1 MSEPLSTLD
10 TGNGQTVAVAVGAGG
25 VLAFLLGCL
34 LHSRL
39 LRLFGVV
46 AAGAGGVLYARERL
60 AERSEK
66 IDAAESSIRSTLD
79 DLDPVARAQILID
92 LAKPD

>member
-1 MSEPLSTLD
+1 MSEPASMLD
-10 TGNGQTVAVAVGAGG
+10 TGNGQTVAVGVGAGG
-25 VLAFLLGCL
+25 VLAFVLGWL

-39 LRLFGVV
+39 LRLLGLV
-46 AAGAGGVLYARERL
+46 AAGTGGVLYAREQL
-60 AERSEK
+60 AERNQK

>member
-1 MSEPLSTLD
+1 MSDPARTLD
-10 TGNGQTVAVAVGAGG
+10 TGNGQTVAIAVGAGG
-25 VLAFLLGCL
+25 ALAFVLGWL

-39 LRLFGVV
+39 LRLLGIV
-46 AAGAGGVLYARERL
+46 AAGAGGVLYTRERL